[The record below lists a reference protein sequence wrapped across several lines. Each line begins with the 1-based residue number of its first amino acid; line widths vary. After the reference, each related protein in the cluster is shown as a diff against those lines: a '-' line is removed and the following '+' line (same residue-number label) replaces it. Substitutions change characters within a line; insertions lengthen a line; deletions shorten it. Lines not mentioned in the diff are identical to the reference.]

1 MSGETYQVLRERDAR
16 KESLA
21 KRLDE
26 SAWALF
32 LIVTG
37 IVWLVPEERLPDGA
51 WLIGTGVLLLALN
64 VVRYAGGLRIG
75 AFTTIL
81 GVLALAG
88 GLSELLG
95 VDMPL
100 SALGLLVLG
109 VSILVKPFFGGRP
122 QSS

>member
-1 MSGETYQVLRERDAR
+1 MSSEPYQVLRERDAR

-37 IVWLVPEERLPDGA
+37 IVWLVPEERLPNGA
-51 WLIGTGVLLLALN
+51 WLIGTGILLLALN
-64 VVRYAGGLRIG
+64 VARYAAGLG
-75 AFTTIL
+75 VGVFTTIL

-88 GLSELLG
+88 GLNELFG
-95 VDMPL
+95 ADVPL
-100 SALGLLVLG
+100 LALGLLVLG

-122 QSS
+122 